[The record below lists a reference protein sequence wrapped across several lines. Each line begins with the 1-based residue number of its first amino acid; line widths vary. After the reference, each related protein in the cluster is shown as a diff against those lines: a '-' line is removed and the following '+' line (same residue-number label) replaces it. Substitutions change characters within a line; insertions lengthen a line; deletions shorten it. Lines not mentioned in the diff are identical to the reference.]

1 MLKAIQEI
9 SYPQDRNSTW
19 LPDIQLPI
27 ISQYR
32 LQLEKGKLSGLKFA
46 KRIGNGIIHR
56 SNSSN
61 LSTIHI
67 VFGLPQLQ
75 FSYNVGPRFL
85 MLFGSNW
92 ALSGNIDLLVVDL
105 AFDVIS
111 DGPRKGIVDNIFK
124 ADHR

>member
-27 ISQYR
+27 FSQYR

-46 KRIGNGIIHR
+46 KRIGNGIVHR

-61 LSTIHI
+61 LITMHI
-67 VFGLPQLQ
+67 VFGIPSLT
-75 FSYNVGPRFL
+75 FSYTAGPRFF
-85 MLFGSNW
+85 MIFGNNW
-92 ALSGNIDLLVVDL
+92 QLTGKLID
-105 AFDVIS
+105 
-111 DGPRKGIVDNIFK
+111 
-124 ADHR
+124 

>member
-1 MLKAIQEI
+1 MMLKAIQEI

-27 ISQYR
+27 FSQYR

-46 KRIGNGIIHR
+46 KRIGNGIVHR

-61 LSTIHI
+61 LATIHI

-75 FSYNVGPRFL
+75 FSYNVGPR
-85 MLFGSNW
+85 LFMIFGNSW
-92 ALSGNIDLLVVDL
+92 ALTGAKLDLKFVR
-105 AFDVIS
+105 F
-111 DGPRKGIVDNIFK
+111 G
-124 ADHR
+124 